1 MEDIHELKPVIRVGK
16 NGVTENI
23 INDVKNLVKKKKI
36 VKIKVLRSAL
46 NSATMKDIAD
56 KIVEETNLKIVQLRG
71 HSVVVSSEES

>member
-1 MEDIHELKPVIRVGK
+1 MEDIHELKPVIRIGK
-16 NGVTENI
+16 NGVTGNI

-56 KIVEETNLKIVQLRG
+56 KIVKEANLKIVQIRG
-71 HSVVVSSEES
+71 HSVVVRGK

>member
-23 INDVKNLVKKKKI
+23 INDVKMLVKKKKI

-46 NSATMKDIAD
+46 NSATMKDIAN
-56 KIVEETNLKIVQLRG
+56 KILKETNLRIVQLRG
-71 HSVVVSSEES
+71 HSVVVRGK

>member
-1 MEDIHELKPVIRVGK
+1 MQNIHDLKPAIRIGK

-23 INDVKNLVKKKKI
+23 INDVKILVKKKKI

-56 KIVEETNLKIVQLRG
+56 KIVEEANLKIVQIRG
-71 HSVVVSSEES
+71 HSVVVASR

>member
-23 INDVKNLVKKKKI
+23 INDVKMLVKKKKI

-46 NSATMKDIAD
+46 YSETMSQIAD
-56 KIVEETNLKIVQLRG
+56 KILKETNLKIVQLRG

>member
-1 MEDIHELKPVIRVGK
+1 MEDIHELKPVIRIGK
-16 NGVTENI
+16 NGVTGNI

-56 KIVEETNLKIVQLRG
+56 KIVKEANLKIVQIRG
-71 HSVVVSSEES
+71 HSVVVMGK

>member
-1 MEDIHELKPVIRVGK
+1 MEDIHELKPVIRIGK
-16 NGVTENI
+16 NGVTGNI

-71 HSVVVSSEES
+71 HSVVVRGK

>member
-1 MEDIHELKPVIRVGK
+1 MQNIHDLEPTIRIGK

-23 INDVKNLVKKKKI
+23 LNDVKMLVKKKKI

-56 KIVEETNLKIVQLRG
+56 RIVEEANLKIIQLRG
-71 HSVVVSSEES
+71 HSIVVARE

>member
-23 INDVKNLVKKKKI
+23 INDVKMLVKKKKI

-46 NSATMKDIAD
+46 GSATMKDIAN
-56 KIVEETNLKIVQLRG
+56 KIVEETNLRIIQLRG
-71 HSVVVSSEES
+71 HSIVVAKK

>member
-1 MEDIHELKPVIRVGK
+1 MEDIHELKPVIRIGK

-56 KIVEETNLKIVQLRG
+56 KIVKEANLKIVQIRG
-71 HSVVVSSEES
+71 HSVVVRGK

>member
-1 MEDIHELKPVIRVGK
+1 MEDIHELKPVIRIGK

-46 NSATMKDIAD
+46 NSETMKDIAD
-56 KIVEETNLKIVQLRG
+56 KIVKEANLRIVQIRG
-71 HSVVVSSEES
+71 HSVVVMGK

>member
-1 MEDIHELKPVIRVGK
+1 MEDIHELKPAIRIGK
-16 NGVTENI
+16 NDVTENI
-23 INDVKNLVKKKKI
+23 INDVKMLVKKKKI

>member
-23 INDVKNLVKKKKI
+23 INEVKMLVKKKKI

-46 NSATMKDIAD
+46 YSETMDQIAD
-56 KIVEETNLKIVQLRG
+56 KILKETNLKIVQLRG
-71 HSVVVSSEES
+71 HSVVVRGK

>member
-1 MEDIHELKPVIRVGK
+1 MEDIHELKPVIRIGK

-46 NSATMKDIAD
+46 NSETMKDIAD
-56 KIVEETNLKIVQLRG
+56 KIVKEANLKIVQIRG
-71 HSVVVSSEES
+71 HSVVVRGK

>member
-1 MEDIHELKPVIRVGK
+1 MQNIHELKPAIRIGK

-56 KIVEETNLKIVQLRG
+56 KIVEEANLKIVQLRG
-71 HSVVVSSEES
+71 HSVVVASR